1 MERRL
6 AAVLIADVAGYSRL
20 SQLDEEG
27 TRTRFLGHLKE
38 IFEPRIAEHHGRV
51 VKTMGD
57 GLLVEFPSLVNALR
71 CAIEIQQAEARTETN
86 VPPDQQLHFRVG
98 VNLGDV
104 IVEGE
109 DIHGDGVNIADR
121 LQSLADP
128 GGIVISGSAYDQLRN
143 KLNVGLESLGEQSV
157 RSIDEPV
164 RADRVRLDG
173 MPDKA

>member
-1 MERRL
+1 
-6 AAVLIADVAGYSRL
+6 
-20 SQLDEEG
+20 
-27 TRTRFLGHLKE
+27 
-38 IFEPRIAEHHGRV
+38 
-51 VKTMGD
+51 
-57 GLLVEFPSLVNALR
+57 
-71 CAIEIQQAEARTETN
+71 
-86 VPPDQQLHFRVG
+86 
-98 VNLGDV
+98 V

-128 GGIVISGSAYDQLRN
+128 GGIVISGSAYDQVRN

-164 RADRVRLDG
+164 RAYRVRLDG